1 MESRFESGVEDV
13 AAAVADGRA
22 LRGDGPYGILI
33 GDENLVYRTAV
44 VPSAVVTGS
53 QVLAAAGVTNPVEHI
68 VFQLLLDG
76 QLESLRPD
84 EHVDLRTAGAERF
97 VVFRSDRT
105 FRLLVDDRTFDWGA
119 SQITGAT
126 IKRLAGVKT
135 HAHDV
140 WQVLPVGG
148 DHIVGDSDFA
158 DLTTPGVERYVI
170 KPILV
175 RIIVNAR
182 PREVHKRMLS
192 YWDVVKMAFPDAVPQ
207 PNTVYSIT
215 YARGPHQNPEG
226 SMVDKQHVWIKDG
239 MTFYV
244 TVTDKS

>member
-1 MESRFESGVEDV
+1 MEHRFDTDVEDV
-13 AAAVADGRA
+13 AAAVASGRA
-22 LRGDGPYGILI
+22 VRGDGPYGILI
-33 GDENLVYRTAV
+33 GDENLVYRAAV
-44 VPSAVVTGS
+44 VPSAVVTGE
-53 QVLAAAGVTNPVEHI
+53 QLVAAAGVANPVEYI
-68 VFQLLLDG
+68 AFQLLPGG

-84 EHVDLRTAGAERF
+84 EQVDLRSAGAERF

-119 SQITGAT
+119 SRITGAT
-126 IKRLAGVKT
+126 IKRLAGVKM

-140 WQVLPVGG
+140 WQVLPAGG
-148 DHIVGDSDFA
+148 DHIVGDGDFA
-158 DLTTPGVERYVI
+158 DLTAPGVERYVI

-175 RIIVNAR
+175 RVIVNAR
-182 PREVHKRMLS
+182 PREVHKRQLS

-226 SMVDKQHVWIKDG
+226 SMIDKQQVWVKDG